1 MASCVL
7 GIDTSNYTTSVACY
21 YPDEQ
26 RFVQARRLL
35 PVKEGEL
42 GLRQSDALFHHV
54 QRLPQMVQELL
65 AQQPLSAKDIAAIAV
80 SARPRD
86 VEGSY
91 MPCFLAGLSQAE
103 VLSQVLHVPLFQ
115 VSHQAGHVMAA
126 LASVHALSWLHDPF
140 LAFHLSGGTTE
151 ALLVTP
157 QPTVLFSSTLVA
169 KTLDLNAGQL
179 VDRVG
184 KMLSLPFPAGKALE
198 ALANQFTGAPLTP
211 KATIKGADCCLSGLE
226 NECKRLLERGEQP
239 AAIACFCL
247 DSIAK
252 TLARMCKALRE
263 QYGELPML
271 FAGGVMSNQR
281 IKHSITAQF
290 PGVQF
295 ALPEFACDNACGVA
309 LLGAYFARLVV

>member
-21 YPDEQ
+21 FPAEQ

-54 QRLPQMVQELL
+54 QRLPQMVKELL
-65 AQQPLSAKDIAAIAV
+65 EQQPISSKEMTAIAV

-103 VLSQVLHVPLFQ
+103 VLSQILHLPLFR
-115 VSHQAGHVMAA
+115 VSHQAGHIMAA
-126 LASVHALSWLHDPF
+126 LVSADALAWLSSPF

-157 QPTVLFSSTLVA
+157 QEQSFFSATLVA

-184 KMLSLPFPAGKALE
+184 KLLALPFPAGKALE
-198 ALANQFTGAPLTP
+198 ALSNQWTGITLPA
-211 KATIKGADCCLSGLE
+211 KATLKGPDCCLSGLE
-226 NECKRLLERGEQP
+226 NDCRRLLEHGEKTERV
-239 AAIACFCL
+239 ACFCL

-252 TLARMCKALRE
+252 TLAGMCRALRV
-263 QYGELPML
+263 QYGDLPML

-281 IKHSITAQF
+281 IKRTIMAQF
-290 PGVQF
+290 SNVRF
-295 ALPEFACDNACGVA
+295 ALPDFACDNACGVA
-309 LLGAYFARLVV
+309 LLGAYFAGLV